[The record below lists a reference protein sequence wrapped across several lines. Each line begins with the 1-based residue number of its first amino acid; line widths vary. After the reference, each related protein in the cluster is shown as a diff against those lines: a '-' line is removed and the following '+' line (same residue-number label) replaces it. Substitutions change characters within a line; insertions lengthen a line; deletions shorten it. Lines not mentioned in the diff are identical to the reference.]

1 VIVDIGGSR
10 SSRYPGEAMTTLK
23 ERMANLRM
31 SQVALARRSKLEID
45 VLKAVLKH
53 PTDAT
58 ASSVERVC
66 FCLGMSRD
74 GLPLVPNRTFRKHAA
89 RKKARFVVSIVQG
102 TMGLEAQ
109 GLDPVARSKLLQKTS
124 KRFERNPH
132 ELW

>member
-1 VIVDIGGSR
+1 MI
-10 SSRYPGEAMTTLK
+10 TLK
-23 ERMANLRM
+23 ERMTSLGM
-31 SQVALARRSKLEID
+31 SQVALARRSKLTLED
-45 VLKAVLKH
+45 LKAVLDH
-53 PTDAT
+53 PADAT

-89 RKKARFVVSIVQG
+89 RKKAQFVVSIVQG

-109 GLDPVARSKLLQKTS
+109 GLDPVARAKLLQKTYR
-124 KRFERNPH
+124 RFKQNPQ

>member
-1 VIVDIGGSR
+1 MI
-10 SSRYPGEAMTTLK
+10 TLK
-23 ERMANLRM
+23 ERMTSLKM
-31 SQVALARRSKLEID
+31 SQVALARRSKLTLED
-45 VLKAVLKH
+45 LQAVLDH

-89 RKKARFVVSIVQG
+89 RKKAQFVVSIVQG

-109 GLDPVARSKLLQKTS
+109 GLDAVARAKLLQKTY
-124 KRFERNPH
+124 KRFERNPQ